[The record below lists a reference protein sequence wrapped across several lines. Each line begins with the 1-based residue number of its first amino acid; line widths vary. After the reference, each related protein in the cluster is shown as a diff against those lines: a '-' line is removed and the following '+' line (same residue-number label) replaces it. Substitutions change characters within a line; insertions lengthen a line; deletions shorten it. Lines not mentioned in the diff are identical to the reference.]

1 MYDRNLFNMNTLR
14 RQNVEERRCNT
25 PSQCNTIDMA
35 FHQDEFEIDSK
46 DLAFRVVIKKDK
58 CPAGRRLQPICGC
71 AAFCQISVVSC
82 YVFHINQTIK

>member
-1 MYDRNLFNMNTLR
+1 MYDRNMNTIR

-46 DLAFRVVIKKDK
+46 DLVDRVVVKKDK
-58 CPAGRRLQPICGC
+58 CPAGRRLQHIYCC

-82 YVFHINQTIK
+82 HVFHIN